1 MTESALPS
9 PADTAAR
16 IVDAEPARAAES
28 AATARSDRARSKAYR
43 SRFIVIYFALA
54 GVLGAGLGALVVLTL
69 GDSNDAGSV
78 KPTAAASQFTPSTAG
93 ELGAMELAEQ
103 VQRNYRLGNG
113 SELVSIVAS
122 RNTIQDGNLGVLRV
136 RYQVVQPGDALGD
149 KDSDLVVPGSA
160 IQYSLCGSGAG
171 CTIPGA
177 RSVERGALVRQAGL
191 ELAVRTFQHDP
202 DVDNVAVFLGP
213 VAPPQGWEGYAMVFN
228 RALVERNDP
237 GLISAPIVATIPRA
251 GKRIAPRQLTEKQVK
266 QIDQRTR
273 SYVYAF
279 RYQLIGGREAVLQL
293 QPSKS

>member
-1 MTESALPS
+1 MTESALP
-9 PADTAAR
+9 PPIDAAAR
-16 IVDAEPARAAES
+16 IIDAEPARAAES
-28 AATARSDRARSKAYR
+28 SATARSDRARSKAYR

-54 GVLGAGLGALVVLTL
+54 GVLGAGLGALIFLTIDGS
-69 GDSNDAGSV
+69 GDGGSA
-78 KPTAAASQFTPSTAG
+78 KPTAAASQFAPSTTG
-93 ELGAMELAEQ
+93 ELGAIELAEQ
-103 VQRNYRLGNG
+103 VQRHYRLGNG
-113 SELVSIVAS
+113 NELVNIVAS

-160 IQYSLCGSGAG
+160 IQYSFCGSGAA

-177 RSVERGALVRQAGL
+177 RSVARGAVVRQAGL

-237 GLISAPIVATIPRA
+237 SLISAPVASTIPRA
-251 GKRIAPRQLTEKQVK
+251 GKKIVPAQLTKKQVE
-266 QIDQRTR
+266 QIDRLTR